1 VKLGAPVTL
10 AAVIVLAAAA
20 PAAADASVSMGD
32 NFYDPATVTVTVG
45 ETVTW
50 TNNGQLSHTVT
61 ADNGSFDSSPN
72 CPTVITDC
80 MESGDS
86 YSQSFNSAGS
96 FDYFCKVHG
105 QSMSGT
111 VVVQAGGTSP
121 SPGDGDGDGDGG
133 GSGDGGALPSTGPGP
148 FGQLL
153 APLGALLLVMA
164 GLVFRLSG
172 RRKRA

>member
-1 VKLGAPVTL
+1 VTL
-10 AAVIVLAAAA
+10 AALIVLGTAA
-20 PAAADASVSMGD
+20 PAAADAGVSMGD

-50 TNNGQLSHTVT
+50 SHVGQAPHTVT

-72 CPTVITDC
+72 CPTLLTDC
-80 MESGDS
+80 MENGDS
-86 YSQSFNSAGS
+86 YSQTFNSAGS

-111 VVVQAGGTSP
+111 VVVEAGGTSP
-121 SPGDGDGDGDGG
+121 PPGDGG
-133 GSGDGGALPSTGPGP
+133 GDEGGGGDGGALPSTGPGP

-153 APLGALLLVMA
+153 VPLGVLLLAMA
-164 GLVFRLSG
+164 GLMLWLSA
-172 RRKRA
+172 RRKRT